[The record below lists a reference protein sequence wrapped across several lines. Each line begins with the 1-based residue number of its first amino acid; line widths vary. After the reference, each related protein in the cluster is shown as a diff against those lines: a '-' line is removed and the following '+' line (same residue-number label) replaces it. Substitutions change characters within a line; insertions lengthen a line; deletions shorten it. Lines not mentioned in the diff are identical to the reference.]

1 MAFNPNE
8 TTLKEGLELVN
19 KLQKELQIDKTKI
32 FTSKDVPN
40 LYKHKTAQVTN
51 VPPGF
56 NKIILPFSTTKEA
69 TFYISSGAPNAQVPT
84 HSHEE
89 GEGIRFIVSGS
100 IIFQGKELTEG
111 DWMFMP
117 ARASYDFQVGP
128 RGVTICYCYCCSCAP
143 RLQ

>member
-8 TTLKEGLELVN
+8 TTLQEGLELVN
-19 KLQKELQIDKTKI
+19 KLQKELRIDKTKI
-32 FTSKDVPN
+32 FTSKDIPN
-40 LYKHKTAQVTN
+40 LYKNNTAQVTN
-51 VPPGF
+51 VPSGF
-56 NKIILPFSTTKEA
+56 NKIILPFSTSREA
-69 TFYISSGAPNAQVPT
+69 TFYISSGAPNAQVPA

-111 DWMFMP
+111 DWMYMP
-117 ARASYDFQVGP
+117 AKASYDFQVGP
-128 RGVTICYCYCCSCAP
+128 RGVTMCYCYCCSCAP